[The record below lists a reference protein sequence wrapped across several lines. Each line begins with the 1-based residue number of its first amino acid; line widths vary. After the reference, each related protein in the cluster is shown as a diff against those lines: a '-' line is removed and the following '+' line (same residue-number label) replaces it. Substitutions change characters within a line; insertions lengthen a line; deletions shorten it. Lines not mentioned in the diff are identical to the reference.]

1 MSTWIE
7 RQIAMPGPLRLLHGE
22 RATLRELAAV
32 YVGALAFTLGLVI
45 AFGEDVAGL
54 EPLRLGL
61 LVLVALDLAGGA
73 VANLCDG
80 TRAYWRSRPAGLRLA
95 FLAVH
100 AAHAAAI
107 AFIFPGS
114 ASAALLAWGWVMG
127 AGAILA
133 LSPRAFRGDA
143 TAMALAL
150 AGMVTVSLAP
160 GLSPAAGLLLGVY
173 LIKLVF
179 SFGGGSTT
187 RPSGDL

>member
-22 RATLRELAAV
+22 RTTLRELAAV
-32 YVGALAFTLGLVI
+32 YLGALAFTQGLLI
-45 AFGEDVAGL
+45 AFGRDLAGL

-61 LVLVALDLAGGA
+61 LILVALDLAGGA

-107 AFIFPGS
+107 AFVLPGS
-114 ASAALLAWGWVMG
+114 AHAALLAWGWAMG
-127 AGAILA
+127 AGIVLT
-133 LSPRAFRGDA
+133 LSARTLRGGA

-160 GLSPAAGLLLGVY
+160 GLSPAAGLLLSVY

>member
-1 MSTWIE
+1 MSTSIE
-7 RQIAMPGPLRLLHGE
+7 RPIGMPGPLRLLHGE
-22 RATLRELAAV
+22 RATLRELASV
-32 YVGALAFTLGLVI
+32 YLGAMVFTSVFVI
-45 AFGEDVAGL
+45 AFRKDLAAL
-54 EPLRLGL
+54 EPLKVGVLI
-61 LVLVALDLAGGA
+61 LVALDLAGGA

-107 AFIFPGS
+107 AFVLPGS
-114 ASAALLAWGWVMG
+114 AHAALLAWGWAMG
-127 AGAILA
+127 AGIVLT
-133 LSPRAFRGDA
+133 LSPRTLRGEA

-160 GLSPAAGLLLGVY
+160 GLSPAAGLLLSVY